1 MFLVCQNLYLY
12 HQDGGAETGVLLQRD
27 DEVWWVQVKDG
38 QVSKIQVK
46 YNYKYKTNTNF
57 FLAIVVCTAAV
68 AIDNIC
74 LCVNTNTH
82 RQILSIAT
90 AAVQTTIMCKK
101 LNVLQLSRKLCFNSG
116 NAFEIFSTRHLSS
129 LGISLNKNK
138 LKQIRID

>member
-101 LNVLQLSRKLCFNSG
+101 NWAESYVLIQETHSR
-116 NAFEIFSTRHLSS
+116 FSPPDIWAHW
-129 LGISLNKNK
+129 GYH
-138 LKQIRID
+138 